1 MESLMI
7 GIMVSALLNGCG
19 SQGNAAAESTAGTM
33 AEQEVQAETTAVSD
47 AATTGGG
54 EGNVLIAYFA
64 VAENSEVDA
73 VSSASVVATDEGG
86 EGRMQYLA
94 ELIQA
99 ETRGDLFSIQTAVDY
114 PGDIGELIDYAAVEQ
129 DENER
134 PELTSHIENLDQYD
148 VVFVGFPT
156 WWYDMPQALYS
167 FFDEYDFSGKTIIPF
182 NSHNG
187 SRFSGTIETI
197 AELEPEAKVITEGL
211 TVHEGDVADAGAE
224 VADWLAGL
232 DV

>member
-1 MESLMI
+1 MI